1 MGAGCRSPASSC
13 WAVPGSPELDSAA
26 NRSWTQG
33 CTDWDLD
40 QDLRQNNKQGPL
52 QKATMDE
59 ESETFMIP
67 QL

>member
-1 MGAGCRSPASSC
+1 VPGHRCPASSC
-13 WAVPGSPELDSAA
+13 QAAPDSPELDSAT

-33 CTDWDLD
+33 CTDQDLD
-40 QDLRQNNKQGPL
+40 QDHRQNNEHGPL

-59 ESETFMIP
+59 ESETLMIP